1 MIIKTVFG
9 HVFETD
15 IICHIAVKF
24 KAFPLITSAL
34 LHITLQVQNCI
45 KLEDIIS
52 AYFFFSVFDPSS
64 VTGVYFY
71 IIIRKS
77 LLPKN
82 CVLCIDNR

>member
-15 IICHIAVKF
+15 IIRHIAVKF
-24 KAFPLITSAL
+24 KPFPLITSAL

-45 KLEDIIS
+45 KLEDIS
-52 AYFFFSVFDPSS
+52 AYFFFSVFAPPS
-64 VTGVYFY
+64 VTGVYLY
-71 IIIRKS
+71 IMIRKT